1 MNGEKLNPVYL
12 LLFEMFVKVDTD
24 KLVLN
29 NRYRFEMG
37 NRILIGYYKGTGDS
51 VSFVYRGTIYEV
63 LPYRSFYKFVSDNP
77 RGQMERRSV
86 NMILRRLI
94 GDECFEW

>member
-1 MNGEKLNPVYL
+1 MK
-12 LLFEMFVKVDTD
+12 MFVKIDLD
-24 KLVLN
+24 KLVLDN
-29 NRYRFEMG
+29 KYMFEIG
-37 NRILIGYYKGTGDS
+37 TRVLVGYYKGTGDS

-63 LPYRSFYKFVSDNP
+63 LPYRTFYKFVSDNP
-77 RGQMERRSV
+77 RGQMERRSL